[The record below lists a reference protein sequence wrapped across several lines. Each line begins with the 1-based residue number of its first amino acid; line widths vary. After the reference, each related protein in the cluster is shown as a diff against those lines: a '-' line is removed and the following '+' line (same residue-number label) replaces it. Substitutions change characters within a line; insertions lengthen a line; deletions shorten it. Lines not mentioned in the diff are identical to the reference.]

1 MNWFNYLK
9 SGKKIKKVSIHMSG
23 ARPCINSW
31 AREQPVGVIIELN
44 DILNGARECYFESLI
59 AFIDEEYPD
68 KPPDTK
74 RGVVTMWKTH
84 WNNLSPKTA
93 AAVTQMLVNNPEPG
107 NSWTRRKVKGGYMTY
122 RKVG

>member
-1 MNWFNYLK
+1 
-9 SGKKIKKVSIHMSG
+9 MSG
-23 ARPCINSW
+23 LTGLQNLGNTCFLNS
-31 AREQPVGVIIELN
+31 AMQCFSHSHELN